1 MKVIWII
8 VLLLIVVAGW
18 FVVVPAVAPGVT
30 EKTVIRDAQVTLGDT
45 MAVMNQSELAL
56 MMYDNALSM
65 NTSDT
70 IILKKKGEMF
80 LKTGQSQEAAKIYEQ
95 VLSQNNND
103 PAALM
108 RMGDSQVKAGNLDA
122 ALSYYDAALAID
134 PDDSKLLLKKG
145 DTYLLMSA
153 AEIQKLQ
160 AAAQALAKQPGTA
173 GYQQSSTIS
182 LESQQSYQNAMTS
195 YQKAMQI
202 DPKLSVIVSAR
213 VLTAT
218 QNQVASYQNL
228 LNNF

>member
-8 VLLLIVVAGW
+8 VLFLIVVAGW

-30 EKTVIRDAQVTLGDT
+30 EKTVMRDAQVTLGDT

-65 NTSDT
+65 NASDT
-70 IILKKKGEMF
+70 IILKKKGEML

-108 RMGDSQVKAGNLDA
+108 RMGDSQVKAGNLDK
-122 ALSYYDAALAID
+122 ALSYYDAALAIN

-213 VLTAT
+213 VMTAT

>member
-30 EKTVIRDAQVTLGDT
+30 EKTVMRDAQVTLGDT

-56 MMYDNALSM
+56 MMYDNALSI
-65 NTSDT
+65 NASDT
-70 IILKKKGEMF
+70 IILKKKGEML

-108 RMGDSQVKAGNLDA
+108 RMGDSQVKAGNLDK
-122 ALSYYDAALAID
+122 ALSYYDAALVIN

-195 YQKAMQI
+195 YQKAIQI

-213 VLTAT
+213 VMTAT